1 MPDEPDPT
9 IAYLLK
15 GYPRLSEL
23 FIASEIERLERT
35 GLRLRLF
42 VIKPP
47 DEPPRHRVVER
58 IRARPEYLPPV
69 TTVSGTACA
78 PVAGAQPAPV
88 PRPAGAHGAA
98 AAARSG
104 PSAAGGRRAGGAGS
118 RGALRLAAQGLH
130 EGVPAGRRAG
140 RPPARRPERAPP
152 ARALRSRL
160 DDGRVARL
168 DRSPGVGFSFTGHA
182 KDVYSDSLNP
192 AGLLGRK
199 LRAATLRGHLHG
211 RGARAPAAGRP
222 GDAGALRLSRPQRR
236 PRPARWRSAAAPLG
250 QRLAAA
256 CSASGGWCPKKG
268 FDMLVEASSLL
279 ADRGVEVEATLAGED
294 GEHSEEIRR
303 LIAARGV
310 GRRFELAGP
319 LDQSE
324 LHRAYLGADVFCL
337 PCRILADGDR
347 DGIPNVLVEAMA
359 CGLPVVTTPVSGIPE
374 LVRAEDNGLL
384 VPPDDPEAVAEALL
398 RLRTDPELAARLG
411 RARARVRA
419 ASASTATASRA
430 GWPPCSRR
438 RSRDPGRGDHFDPA
452 PGRLLPPRPRPPRSR
467 RRRGG
472 MRRPVHLRRDD
483 PRARA
488 AARLA
493 GRRAARGRGVA
504 DRVDEVLL
512 RPRPRLRL
520 FDRGRAALPAGLG
533 APGDELGQRR
543 AGRRR
548 HRRRRGPPGLR
559 TGSTPGAAS
568 ARRRASLG

>member
-1 MPDEPDPT
+1 MPDEPGPT

-69 TTVSGTACA
+69 TTVSGT
-78 PVAGAQPAPV
+78 PALPWLARNL
-88 PRPAGAHGAA
+88 RPFLGPLARDCAA

-104 PSAAGGRRAGGAGS
+104 ASAWAAGAQAVRA
-118 RGALRLAAQGLH
+118 RK
-130 EGVPAGRRAG
+130 
-140 RPPARRPERAPP
+140 
-152 ARALRSRL
+152 
-160 DDGRVARL
+160 GRVAWPRKVYMKEFLLAVALADRL
-168 DRSPGVGFSFTGHA
+168 LADPSVRHLHAHFAHGSTTVAWLASTITGVGFSFTGHA

-199 LRAATLRGHLHG
+199 LRAATF
-211 RGARAPAAGRP
+211 AVTCTAAGREHLQRAYP
-222 GDAGALRLSRPQRR
+222 ATPVHCVYHGLNADLAQLLGDQP
-236 PRPARWRSAAAPLG
+236 PRRSANGSLRVLG
-250 QRLAAA
+250 VGRLV
-256 CSASGGWCPKKG
+256 PKKG
-268 FDMLVEASSLL
+268 FDTLVEASSLL

-398 RLRTDPELAARLG
+398 RLRTDPDLAARLG
-411 RARARVRA
+411 RAGRESVL
-419 ASASTATASRA
+419 
-430 GWPPCSRR
+430 RR
-438 RSRDPGRGDHFDPA
+438 FDGDH
-452 PGRLLPPRPRPPRSR
+452 L
-467 RRRGG
+467 
-472 MRRPVHLRRDD
+472 
-483 PRARA
+483 AR
-488 AARLA
+488 RLA
-493 GRRAARGRGVA
+493 S
-504 DRVDEVLL
+504 
-512 RPRPRLRL
+512 L
-520 FDRGRAALPAGLG
+520 FEEAIA
-533 APGDELGQRR
+533 
-543 AGRRR
+543 
-548 HRRRRGPPGLR
+548 
-559 TGSTPGAAS
+559 
-568 ARRRASLG
+568 